1 MSFNSP
7 PSLKPSTVVIS
18 FPSHLP
24 ANTTQLCTAIP
35 SSITVHAP
43 QWLVSQP
50 RLVPVNPK
58 FSLSTSNNS
67 AVSFASVSVSSPL
80 ICSLS
85 FAIAV
90 PFRLLYRR
98 RNGSPNH
105 NLYHFPPIVGGA
117 VRIRHRIS
125 LRRGDFCGFTNRSV
139 SQRRAAQGALRFA
152 RSKRHR
158 RHPAQADSYL
168 LRFSCLLAIRDYHH
182 GSTGD
187 GKILRTD
194 GMLQVN
200 PGRFGR

>member
-1 MSFNSP
+1 RM
-7 PSLKPSTVVIS
+7 
-18 FPSHLP
+18 
-24 ANTTQLCTAIP
+24 TTKWT
-35 SSITVHAP
+35 
-43 QWLVSQP
+43 
-50 RLVPVNPK
+50 
-58 FSLSTSNNS
+58 LSTSNTT
-67 AVSFASVSVSSPL
+67 AVSLASVSVSSQL

-105 NLYHFPPIVGGA
+105 NLYHFPPVFGGA

-125 LRRGDFCGFTNRSV
+125 LRSGDFCGFTNRSV
-139 SQRRAAQGALRFA
+139 SERRATQGALRFA
-152 RSKRHR
+152 RSKRHW

-168 LRFSCLLAIRDYHH
+168 LYFSCLLAIKDYHH
-182 GSTGD
+182 GSTRD